1 MKKSFILFSIL
12 FFANILL
19 GQDVAGS
26 SDHPIITR
34 YPDSKILFHYQ
45 KEYNELQMPTA
56 VINNGEAGK
65 LIAVKGKHTSIL
77 YKGPERRSTIEIFRN
92 YEQAIK
98 SAGGE
103 VLFSCEGKYAPNGC
117 DFYNETFGLNFFS
130 SVYSKR
136 RTEDDQY
143 LYSEEGSDDQAFL
156 TAKFDRGNTI
166 TYLEIG
172 ISAAFFGE
180 GADIQLEVVEVSK
193 MDGKL
198 ITAESIK
205 KQLDKYGKVQI
216 YTIFFATNSSNI
228 EEGSS
233 ATLQAI
239 ADFLK
244 QNPSYELYVVGHTD
258 DTGKFDY
265 NMSLSEKRAHAVIS
279 SINNLASGTKKRLK
293 AIGVGPA
300 CPEGS
305 NENEKGRTANR
316 RVELV
321 KRLK

>member
-1 MKKSFILFSIL
+1 MLC
-12 FFANILL
+12 
-19 GQDVAGS
+19 QDIAGS
-26 SDHPIITR
+26 SDHSIISR
-34 YPDSKILFHYQ
+34 YPDSKIIFFYQ
-45 KEYNELQMPTA
+45 KEYNELHMPTA

-65 LIAVKGKHTSIL
+65 LLSAKGKHTSIL
-77 YKGPERRSTIEIFRN
+77 YKGPEGRSTIEIFRN

-117 DFYNETFGLNFFS
+117 DFYNETFGLNFFN

-136 RTEDDQY
+136 RTEEDQY
-143 LYSEEGSDDQAFL
+143 LYSEGGSDDQTFL
-156 TAKFDRGNTI
+156 TAKFDLGNTI

-180 GADIQLEVVEVSK
+180 GADIQLEIVEVSK
-193 MDGKL
+193 MEGQL

-205 KQLDKYGKVQI
+205 EQLDKYGKVQI
-216 YTIFFATNSSNI
+216 YTIFFATNSSDI

-244 QNPSYELYVVGHTD
+244 QNSSYQLYVVGHTD

-265 NMSLSEKRAHAVIS
+265 NMSLSEERAQTIIY
-279 SINNLASGTKKRLK
+279 SINELERGTKNRLK

-305 NENEKGRTANR
+305 NENEKGRSANR
-316 RVELV
+316 RVELI